1 MVCNVRVT
9 IMMLAFPLNSSHEAK
24 QSAMIIVVISLFMN
38 RKMTVIIVF
47 RMLIPKKNRIAIY
60 EYLFKEGVMV
70 AEKDSNAPKHP
81 DIEGVPNLQVVEA
94 AKVCKSNS
102 RRYLAS

>member
-1 MVCNVRVT
+1 
-9 IMMLAFPLNSSHEAK
+9 
-24 QSAMIIVVISLFMN
+24 
-38 RKMTVIIVF
+38 MTVIVF

-60 EYLFKEGVMV
+60 EYLFKEGVLV
-70 AEKDSNAPKHP
+70 AKKDSNAPKHP

-102 RRYLAS
+102 RRYLASQNVQCMPHNIQFENIYFQLYVVTIVK